1 VSGGASAATHPRP
14 FRFGVQAMAAETAA
28 AWRGVA
34 RQVEDLGF
42 STLFVADHYLG
53 PGPLYDRSNHLPQ
66 NLAPIAAMAMAAEA
80 TTRLRIGCRVFCVDY
95 HVPAVLAA
103 ETATLDLLSDGRVEV
118 GLGAGYL
125 ADEYDAMGIPLE
137 PGGRR
142 VDKLEEVVNLLK
154 AHWSGEPIEAR
165 GDHVKVSGYTGV
177 PRPVQRPHP
186 PILIGGDRNRIL
198 GLAGR
203 HADIAS
209 LNYVPLVVVNEAGLT
224 PEQEAVRR
232 MGIVRDAAGSRFDD
246 IELETSPYWVDVT
259 GDTRAAL
266 ERVMAMM
273 HVEEEGL
280 LDHPNVLI
288 GSVDT
293 VVERLERRREVM
305 GVSYVTVPHAQMHA
319 FVPVVARLT
328 GT

>member
-1 VSGGASAATHPRP
+1 
-14 FRFGVQAMAAETAA
+14 MAAETAS
-28 AWRGVA
+28 AWRDVA
-34 RQVEDLGF
+34 RQTEDSGF

-53 PGPLYDRSNHLPQ
+53 PGPVYDRSNHLPQ

-80 TTRLRIGCRVFCVDY
+80 TEQLRIGCRVFCVDY

-125 ADEYDAMGIPLE
+125 ADEYSAMGIPFE
-137 PGGRR
+137 AGGRR
-142 VDKLEEVVNLLK
+142 VDKLEEVVRLLK
-154 AHWSGEPIEAR
+154 AHWSGEPIEES

-186 PILIGGDRNRIL
+186 PILIGGDRDRIL

-203 HADIAS
+203 YADIAS
-209 LNYVPLVVVNEAGLT
+209 LNYVPLTVNEAGLT

-232 MGIVRDAAGSRFDD
+232 IGVIRDAAGDRFDD

-259 GDTRAAL
+259 GDTRGAL
-266 ERVMAMM
+266 DRVMAMM
-273 HVEEEGL
+273 HVGEDGL
-280 LDHPNVLI
+280 LEHPNVLI

-319 FVPVVARLT
+319 FAPVVARLN

>member
-1 VSGGASAATHPRP
+1 MTHVRP
-14 FRFGVQAMAAETAA
+14 FRFGVQAMAAESAS
-28 AWRGVA
+28 AWRDVA
-34 RQVEDLGF
+34 RQAEDLGF

-53 PGPLYDRSNHLPQ
+53 PGPVYDRSNHLPQ
-66 NLAPIAAMAMAAEA
+66 NLAPVAAMAVAAEA
-80 TTRLRIGCRVFCVDY
+80 TVQLRIGCRVFCVDY

-103 ETATLDLLSDGRVEV
+103 ETATIDLLSDGRVEV

-125 ADEYDAMGIPLE
+125 ADEYGAMGIPFE
-137 PGGRR
+137 PGRQR
-142 VDKLEEVVNLLK
+142 VDKLEEVVALLK
-154 AHWSGEPIEAR
+154 AHWSGDPIDEI
-165 GDHVKVSGYTGV
+165 GDHVRVSGYAGV

-186 PILIGGDRNRIL
+186 PLMIGGDRKRIL

-209 LNYVPLVVVNEAGLT
+209 LNYVPLTVSDAGLT

-232 MGIVRDAAGSRFDD
+232 VSIIRDAAGGRFDD
-246 IELETSPYWVDVT
+246 IELEISPYWVDVT
-259 GDTRAAL
+259 GDTRRAL
-266 ERVMAMM
+266 DQVVAMM
-273 HVEEEGL
+273 HVSEEGL

-293 VVERLERRREVM
+293 VVERLERRREVI
-305 GVSYVTVPHAQMHA
+305 GVRYVTVPHAHMHEFA
-319 FVPVVARLT
+319 PVVARLA